1 MQQGWKKA
9 GFLFSAAA
17 VFYAIGLFFEI
28 YYYYILTDIF
38 EDCWGDS
45 GGGCHM
51 LQQQKYHLIG
61 GVLVAGTLAKIS
73 FDKDKIRNHPSGN
86 IGSTKSYFFT
96 SSGEMKIAATSLNV
110 SEPTYDGWKHFG
122 VAYGL
127 FFVNMTIFFGSI
139 EGGEYL
145 FLLSMFIHISLT
157 IMYGFVYN
165 GEFWKGFGRVCILS
179 FVLLL
184 LILLSGFDEISIVFI
199 FIAAGVFLGMII
211 HSHANGKHTRAIGLL
226 YGFPIAFFG
235 LMTFFIMMIFGS
247 W

>member
-157 IMYGFVYN
+157 IMYGLVYN
-165 GEFWKGFGRVCILS
+165 GEFWKGFGRVFALW
-179 FVLLL
+179 FVLFLL
-184 LILLSGFDEISIVFI
+184 MLLSGFDEISIVFI
-199 FIAAGVFLGMII
+199 FIAAGVFLAMII

-226 YGFPIAFFG
+226 YALPIAFIG
-235 LMTFFIMMIFGS
+235 LMAVLFIILFS
-247 W
+247 TW

>member
-73 FDKDKIRNHPSGN
+73 FDKDRRLNHPTGN
-86 IGSTKSYFFT
+86 IGLTKSYFFT
-96 SSGEMKIAATSLNV
+96 SSGEMKIAATNLNV
-110 SEPTYDGWKHFG
+110 SEPTYDGWKNFG
-122 VAYGL
+122 IAYAL
-127 FFVNMTIFFGSI
+127 FFVNITISYEFFFSI
-139 EGGEYL
+139 P
-145 FLLSMFIHISLT
+145 IHIALT
-157 IMYGFVYN
+157 IMYGFIYK
-165 GEFWKGFGRVCILS
+165 GEFWKGFGRVFALC
-179 FVLLL
+179 FVLSLL
-184 LILLSGFDEISIVFI
+184 MLLSGFDEISIVFI

-226 YGFPIAFFG
+226 YGLPIAFFG
-235 LMTFFIMMIFGS
+235 LMLFIVMMIFGS

>member
-127 FFVNMTIFFGSI
+127 FFVNMTIFFGAI
-139 EGGEYL
+139 EAEEYL
-145 FLLSMFIHISLT
+145 FLLSIFVHIALT
-157 IMYGFVYN
+157 IGYGFVYD

-179 FVLLL
+179 FILLL

-211 HSHANGKHTRAIGLL
+211 HSHANGKHTRSIGLL

>member
-1 MQQGWKKA
+1 
-9 GFLFSAAA
+9 
-17 VFYAIGLFFEI
+17 
-28 YYYYILTDIF
+28 
-38 EDCWGDS
+38 
-45 GGGCHM
+45 M

-73 FDKDKIRNHPSGN
+73 FDKDRRLNDPTGN
-86 IGSTKSYFFT
+86 IGLTKSYFFT

-157 IMYGFVYN
+157 IMYGLVYN
-165 GEFWKGFGRVCILS
+165 GEFWKGFGRVFALW
-179 FVLLL
+179 FVLFLL
-184 LILLSGFDEISIVFI
+184 MLLSGFDEISIVFI

-211 HSHANGKHTRAIGLL
+211 HSHANGKHTRSIGLL

>member
-73 FDKDKIRNHPSGN
+73 FDKDKRLNHPNGN
-86 IGSTKSYFFT
+86 IGLTKSYFFT

-110 SEPTYDGWKHFG
+110 SEPTYDGWKHFWI
-122 VAYGL
+122 AYGI
-127 FFVNMTIFFGSI
+127 FFVNMTILVESI
-139 EGGEYL
+139 EGGDYL
-145 FLLSMFIHISLT
+145 SLFSIIVHIALS

-165 GEFWKGFGRVCILS
+165 DEFLKGFGRVFALC
-179 FVLLL
+179 FVLFLL
-184 LILLSGFDEISIVFI
+184 MLLSGFDEIGIVFI

-226 YGFPIAFFG
+226 YGLPIAFIG
-235 LMTFFIMMIFGS
+235 LMTVTFMIIFGS
-247 W
+247 

>member
-17 VFYAIGLFFEI
+17 VFYAIGLLFEI

-38 EDCWGDS
+38 EDCWDDS

-73 FDKDKIRNHPSGN
+73 FDKDKRLNHPNGN
-86 IGSTKSYFFT
+86 IGLTKSYFFT
-96 SSGEMKIAATSLNV
+96 SSGEIKIAATSLNL

-122 VAYGL
+122 IAYGL
-127 FFVNMTIFFGSI
+127 FFVNMTILFGSV
-139 EGGEYL
+139 EVELYL
-145 FLLSMFIHISLT
+145 FLLSIFVHIALT
-157 IMYGFVYN
+157 IMYGFVYKV
-165 GEFWKGFGRVCILS
+165 EFWKGFGLVLALF

-184 LILLSGFDEISIVFI
+184 LILLSGFDEISILFLI
-199 FIAAGVFLGMII
+199 IAAGVFLGMII
-211 HSHANGKHTRAIGLL
+211 HSHTNGKHTRAIGLL
-226 YGFPIAFFG
+226 YGLPIAFFG
-235 LMTFFIMMIFGS
+235 FMFVILMMIFGS

>member
-38 EDCWGDS
+38 EDCWGDAEW
-45 GGGCHM
+45 GCHK
-51 LQQQKYHLIG
+51 LQQQKYHFIG

-73 FDKDKIRNHPSGN
+73 FDKDKRLNHPTGN
-86 IGSTKSYFFT
+86 IGLTKSYFFT
-96 SSGEMKIAATSLNV
+96 SSGEMKITAANLDQ
-110 SEPTYDGWKHFG
+110 SEPTYNGWKHFG
-122 VAYGL
+122 IAYGL
-127 FFVNMTIFFGSI
+127 FFVNITIIFGTI
-139 EGGEYL
+139 DFEDL
-145 FLLSMFIHISLT
+145 FLLSIYVQIALT
-157 IMYGFVYN
+157 IMYGLVYKA
-165 GEFWKGFGRVCILS
+165 EFWKGFGLVFALCSALM
-179 FVLLL
+179 F
-184 LILLSGFDEISIVFI
+184 LIFLSGFSETSFAFL

-226 YGFPIAFFG
+226 YGLPIAFFG
-235 LMTFFIMMIFGS
+235 LMSFLIIMIFGS